1 MSGKVSGGKKRT
13 RTGGED
19 VEQKVEQSQEHE
31 TAVEQSQEQEASA
44 AEQRREAA
52 EPERPSDQG
61 HFDDLVGATH
71 DRYGARWNEI
81 QASFVDEPRRAVEE
95 ADHLLSEVIEFVADQ
110 REQLAQ
116 RLSGAEDDTE
126 SLRVGLQQYRRLF
139 GSLAK

>member
-1 MSGKVSGGKKRT
+1 MGQ
-13 RTGGED
+13 E
-19 VEQKVEQSQEHE
+19 VEQRQDHQAPAPPESRGADEPEHE
-31 TAVEQSQEQEASA
+31 APPA
-44 AEQRREAA
+44 AESRGAQ
-52 EPERPSDQG
+52 EPEHRLDQG
-61 HFDDLVGATH
+61 QFDDLVGATH

-126 SLRVGLQQYRRLF
+126 SLRVGLQRVL
-139 GSLAK
+139 GMVSLP